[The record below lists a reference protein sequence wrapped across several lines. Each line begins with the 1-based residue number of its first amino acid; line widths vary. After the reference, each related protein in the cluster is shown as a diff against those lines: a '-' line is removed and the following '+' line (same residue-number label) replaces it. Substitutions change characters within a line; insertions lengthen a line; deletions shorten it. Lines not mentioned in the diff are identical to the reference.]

1 MDKDVIDKIRLLK
14 QKYNT
19 RIAILVTLILALYT
33 WLIASKVWVKTQR
46 KKESIWK
53 IVYTMT

>member
-1 MDKDVIDKIRLLK
+1 MDKDVIEKIRLLK